1 VTVQELDTPAVLVD
15 LDALDRNID
24 RMARYCRER
33 GLQLRPHTKTHKN
46 AGIAQQQID
55 AGACG
60 ITVAKTGEAEVMA
73 AAGIGDIMIAYPIAT
88 PSKAERVAELARSC
102 RIRVSL
108 DSEAAA
114 ECLSIAASKAGTEIG
129 VLVEIDV
136 GFGRCGVASP
146 GESLA
151 LARRIRALQGLRFD
165 GLMFYPG
172 QIRKPSNEQTPMIE
186 EVNRLLRSHYQV
198 FADAGIGIS
207 TVSGGSTPTAFRSH
221 EFEGVTEIRPGMYAF
236 LDRNMLS
243 IGVGEP
249 ADCAV
254 SVLVT
259 VVSNAVSGRAMV
271 DGGSKTFSSD
281 SALAPLTGF
290 GSVLEAPEAELMG
303 FSEEHGHLD
312 VSGCARSPQVGERLR
327 IIPNHVCATM
337 NLHDRVWGHRGG
349 VVERELTVDARGKLR

>member
-1 VTVQELDTPAVLVD
+1 MTIEELDTPAVLID
-15 LDALDRNID
+15 LDVVERNIE
-24 RMARYCRER
+24 RMARYCREH

-46 AGIAQQQID
+46 AGLAQQQIA
-55 AGACG
+55 AGAVG

-73 AAGIGDIMIAYPIAT
+73 SAGIDDILIAYPIVNAA
-88 PSKAERVAELARSC
+88 KAERVAALARSN

-108 DSEAAA
+108 DSEVAAA
-114 ECLSIAASKAGTEIG
+114 SLSAAGAKASREIG

-136 GFGRCGVASP
+136 GFGRCGVGSP
-146 GESLA
+146 AESLE
-151 LARRIRALQGLRFD
+151 LARRILALPGLRFD

-172 QIRKPSNEQTPMIE
+172 HIRKPLAEQTPMIE
-186 EVNRLLRSHYQV
+186 DVNRRLRSHYEA
-198 FADAGIGIS
+198 FAAAGVEIK

-243 IGVGEP
+243 IGVG
-249 ADCAV
+249 AASDCAV
-254 SVLVT
+254 AVLVT

-281 SALAPLTGF
+281 SALQPLTGF
-290 GSVLEAPEAELMG
+290 GSVVELPDAELTG

-312 VSGCARSPQVGERLR
+312 VSRCARPPRVGERLR

-337 NLHDRVWGHRGG
+337 NLHDQVWGHRGG
-349 VVERELTVDARGKLR
+349 CVERKLTVDARGRLQ